1 MRKIWVRG
9 KEEIN
14 KYKFIEY
21 FLYIIWYKSLDLNFG
36 KIYCIE
42 IELWRREGGLRFR
55 RVEECSVVDKIVM
68 GF

>member
-1 MRKIWVRG
+1 MIWMFRIMEVEVVMRKIWVRG

-42 IELWRREGGLRFR
+42 IEL
-55 RVEECSVVDKIVM
+55 
-68 GF
+68 